1 LTAFGDAYYE
11 SLERI
16 IPTSRN
22 LVTSQKLN
30 NLLQNP
36 STYGNQ
42 IPLIQ
47 RWYRCCLYSRTMWV
61 FIIQLLRTYISCLM
75 LHSRLFWIVQ
85 YLFRLALG
93 DKFVYYIFHL
103 VSLSTFERPQ
113 SCLNI
118 VVL

>member
-47 RWYRCCLYSRTMWV
+47 R
-61 FIIQLLRTYISCLM
+61 
-75 LHSRLFWIVQ
+75 
-85 YLFRLALG
+85 
-93 DKFVYYIFHL
+93 
-103 VSLSTFERPQ
+103 
-113 SCLNI
+113 
-118 VVL
+118 